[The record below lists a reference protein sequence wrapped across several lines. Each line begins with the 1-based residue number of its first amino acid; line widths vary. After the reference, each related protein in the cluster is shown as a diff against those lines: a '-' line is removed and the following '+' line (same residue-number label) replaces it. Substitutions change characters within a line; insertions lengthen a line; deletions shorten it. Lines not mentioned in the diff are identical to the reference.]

1 MRCIY
6 CCFALALGLPL
17 AALNAQEE
25 PALAAGARVRVLGPK
40 ADCNSP
46 EVAPC
51 YRKVVGSLESIDS
64 ATIIIRSEAGETVRV
79 SRAPGTRLELNTHRG
94 GCSGRRGE
102 CVALGFLGGAA
113 LGVVVAFISVE
124 AQGGARACGENLCEL
139 AYWLAVPAAVV
150 GTIVGAVTGGDDWED
165 ADVPARLSVGPDG
178 SGGLQVGLTLPF

>member
-1 MRCIY
+1 
-6 CCFALALGLPL
+6 LGLPRG
-17 AALNAQEE
+17 ALNAQEA
-25 PALAAGARVRVLGPK
+25 PALAAGARVRVFGPK
-40 ADCNSP
+40 ADCTSS

-51 YRKVVGSLESIDS
+51 YFKAVGSLQSIDS
-64 ATIIIRSEAGETVRV
+64 ASIIVRSEDGEIVRV
-79 SRAPGTRLELNTHRG
+79 PRAPRTRLELNTHRG

-113 LGVVVAFISVE
+113 LGAAVAFISVQ
-124 AQGGARACGENLCEL
+124 AQGGPRACGENLCEL

-165 ADVPARLSVGPDG
+165 ADLPARLSAGPDG